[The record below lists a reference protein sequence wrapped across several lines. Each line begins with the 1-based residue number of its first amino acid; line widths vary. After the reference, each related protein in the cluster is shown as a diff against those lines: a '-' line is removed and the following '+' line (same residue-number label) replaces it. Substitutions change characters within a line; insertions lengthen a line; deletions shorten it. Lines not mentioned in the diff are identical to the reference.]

1 MPERRLGGCVMWVA
15 VVVSLLLGL
24 PLAAQ
29 ETANAI
35 LEKVDR
41 VRTPPGS
48 FVMQVTITTQH
59 PGKADQVN
67 VYDLYVHDA
76 AKTLVRFV
84 APPAERG
91 KALLMLGQDLWIF
104 LPNIGKPL
112 RVSLAQRLV
121 GDVANGDIARLN
133 FAGDYDATV
142 DGTEVVHGAEHLI
155 LTLTAKTKGL
165 TYGKVRLWVAK
176 DTYQPLQA
184 EFFALSGAL
193 LKVGRYENYT
203 VIHEQRRPTR
213 LVLVDKMRPGMVS
226 TIEYREITP
235 QEIPPQFFNKN
246 YMKELE

>member
-1 MPERRLGGCVMWVA
+1 MSERRLCYCVVWVA
-15 VVVSLLLGL
+15 VVVYLLAVL

-29 ETANAI
+29 DSANAI

-41 VRTPPGS
+41 VRTPSGS

-67 VYDLYVHDA
+67 VYDIYAQDTT
-76 AKTLVRFV
+76 KTLVRFV
-84 APPAERG
+84 SPPAERG
-91 KALLMLGQDLWIF
+91 KALLMVEHELWIF
-104 LPNIGKPL
+104 IPNIGKPL

-121 GDVANGDIARLN
+121 GDVANGDVARLN

-142 DGTEVVHGAEHLI
+142 DGTEVVNGAERLI
-155 LTLTAKTKGL
+155 LTLTAKTRGL

-176 DTYQPLQA
+176 DTYHPLQA

-193 LKVGRYENYT
+193 LKVGRYENYA
-203 VIHEQRRPTR
+203 VISGQLRPTL
-213 LVLVDKMRPGMVS
+213 LVLVDKMRTGMVS
-226 TIEYREITP
+226 TLEYREIKP

-246 YMKELE
+246 YLKDLE